1 MAVHKVRRSQDVAII
16 SLNGGFFLG
25 KIVLDI
31 MDTEPKFEPQL
42 AVKKKDRVPTLN
54 APGLIWLL
62 IVVLLVLLGL
72 AVSILG
78 KPQYLSDGNPVP
90 KEEPSPTDTREPRMY
105 SVSYKN
111 GVFSPTNLRIHAGD
125 TVRFKN
131 EGLFGIRILSGSY
144 MGFDSIGDIPQGSY
158 FSFTF
163 AAKGIFDYYNNKSQ
177 DEKGTII
184 VR

>member
-1 MAVHKVRRSQDVAII
+1 ME
-16 SLNGGFFLG
+16 
-25 KIVLDI
+25 
-31 MDTEPKFEPQL
+31 EPKFEPQL
-42 AVKKKDRVPTLN
+42 AVRRKDRVPTLN

-62 IVVLLVLLGL
+62 IVILLISLGL

-78 KPQYLSDGNPVP
+78 KPQDLGGVLPTVS
-90 KEEPSPTDTREPRMY
+90 EEPEPTETRQPRIY
-105 SVSYKN
+105 TVSYKN

-131 EGLFGIRILSGSY
+131 ESLFSIRILSDSY
-144 MGFDSIGDIPQGSY
+144 LGFDSVGDIPQGSF

-163 AAKGIFDYYNNKSQ
+163 AAKGIFDYHNN
-177 DEKGTII
+177 DNAEEKGTII

>member
-1 MAVHKVRRSQDVAII
+1 
-16 SLNGGFFLG
+16 
-25 KIVLDI
+25 
-31 MDTEPKFEPQL
+31 MDEQKFEPQL
-42 AVKKKDRVPTLN
+42 AVKRKEKVPTLN
-54 APGLIWLL
+54 APGLIWFL

-78 KPQYLSDGNPVP
+78 KSQDLGGAVP
-90 KEEPSPTDTREPRMY
+90 TPNEEPTPTDIRQPRIY
-105 SVSYKN
+105 TVSYKN

-131 EGLFGIRILSGSY
+131 EGLFSIRVLSDSY
-144 MGFDSIGDIPQGSY
+144 LGFDSVGEVPQGSF

-163 AAKGIFDYYNNKSQ
+163 AAKGIFDYHNNSNAE
-177 DEKGTII
+177 EKGTII

>member
-1 MAVHKVRRSQDVAII
+1 
-16 SLNGGFFLG
+16 
-25 KIVLDI
+25 
-31 MDTEPKFEPQL
+31 MDPEQKFESQL
-42 AVKKKDRVPTLN
+42 VVKRRNRVPTLN

-78 KPQYLSDGNPVP
+78 KPQRIGGTAPNIT
-90 KEEPSPTDTREPRMY
+90 EEPAPMETRQPRIY

-131 EGLFGIRILSGSY
+131 EGLFGIRILSESY
-144 MGFDSIGDIPQGSY
+144 LGFDSIGDIPQGSY

-163 AAKGIFDYYNNKSQ
+163 AAKGIFDYHNDKNSE
-177 DEKGTII
+177 EKGTIV

>member
-1 MAVHKVRRSQDVAII
+1 
-16 SLNGGFFLG
+16 
-25 KIVLDI
+25 
-31 MDTEPKFEPQL
+31 MDEQKFEPQL
-42 AVKKKDRVPTLN
+42 AVKRKEKVPTLN

-78 KPQYLSDGNPVP
+78 DSKGLGGPIPTIS
-90 KEEPSPTDTREPRMY
+90 EEPAPVETRQPRIY
-105 SVSYKN
+105 TVSYKN

-131 EGLFGIRILSGSY
+131 EGLFSLRILSDSY
-144 MGFDSIGDIPQGSY
+144 LGFDSVGEVPQGSF

-163 AAKGIFDYYNNKSQ
+163 AAKGIFDYHNNSNAE
-177 DEKGTII
+177 EKGTII